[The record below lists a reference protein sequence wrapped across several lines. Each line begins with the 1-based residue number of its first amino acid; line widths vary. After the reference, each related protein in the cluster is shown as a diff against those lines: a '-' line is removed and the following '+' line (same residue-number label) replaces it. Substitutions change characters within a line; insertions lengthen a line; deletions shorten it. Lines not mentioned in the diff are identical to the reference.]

1 MQMAG
6 ETLIAK
12 LWETLVD
19 KGIGNLLKPS
29 QIRREGKAYI
39 DVKRDEILILAQA
52 NRDAEAIRRGELTV
66 DPSGQLLPISASITS
81 KTHTE
86 GENSTTISYQLTP
99 EFSDSYAL
107 VTQSAQAD
115 ILRKE
120 VNVAK
125 AIIHAEDALSDD
137 SQTPPDRSPEED
149 WLYQWRDYASTVSED
164 ELQQLWG
171 RVLAGEIKAPG
182 TFSVRLL
189 NFLHNLDRDDARL
202 IGQKTNFVFDA
213 TVGICDVAP
222 S

>member
-1 MQMAG
+1 MQMPG

-19 KGIGNLLKPS
+19 KGIGNLIKPS
-29 QIRREGKAYI
+29 QIRREGKAHI

-52 NRDAEAIRRGELTV
+52 NRDAEAIRKGELTV
-66 DPSGQLLPISASITS
+66 YPSGHLLPISASSTS

-86 GENSTTISYQLTP
+86 EENPNTISYQRTP
-99 EFSDSYAL
+99 ESSVSYAF
-107 VTQSAQAD
+107 VTQNAQAD

-137 SQTPPDRSPEED
+137 SQTPPNRSPEED

-164 ELQQLWG
+164 ELQ
-171 RVLAGEIKAPG
+171 R
-182 TFSVRLL
+182 
-189 NFLHNLDRDDARL
+189 
-202 IGQKTNFVFDA
+202 
-213 TVGICDVAP
+213 
-222 S
+222 